1 MVVMGLIYEDGSPS
15 IQTTPPYNPNM
26 EKQERVGRRELFGLM
41 VSGLATAAAA
51 CGPAGAATT
60 ELNTPEGRVLQWE
73 REGMTVLV
81 SKVQDEYRAGEPL
94 KVSVLMNN
102 SASLPASARVRTR
115 LLGRGQQAVVE
126 AEVANLTVGAEGAAT
141 IDRVLDLPRSL
152 ASGEYTLLVEIPP
165 WRLDRREVGGGRLST
180 DVRVRGVS
188 L

>member
-1 MVVMGLIYEDGSPS
+1 MGLICEGGSPS
-15 IQTTPPYNPNM
+15 VQTVPPYNPDM
-26 EKQERVGRRELFGLM
+26 ENQERVGRRELFGLM

-51 CGPAGAATT
+51 CAPAGAATT
-60 ELNTPEGRVLQWE
+60 VLNTPDGRVLRWE

-81 SKVQDEYRAGEPL
+81 SSVQNEYRAGEPL
-94 KVSVLMNN
+94 KVNVLMNN

-126 AEVANLTVGAEGAAT
+126 AEVGNLTVGAEGAST
-141 IDRVLDLPRSL
+141 IERVLDLPRSL
-152 ASGEYTLLVEIPP
+152 APGEYTLLVEIPP